1 MNCWVIGKILKISPV
16 KYGVMVK
23 VRETKIGGTSKN
35 GHNIG
40 TVDQTWNFVTSSQAL
55 TKYINQYFRNGAT
68 VLINGWAEKHTT
80 TEENEPIS
88 QSLTLKIISIDLWNM
103 GDPKKVASKEKFNEG
118 IVGNSKPE
126 IRDFD
131 SDF

>member
-40 TVDQTWNFVTSSQAL
+40 TVD
-55 TKYINQYFRNGAT
+55 
-68 VLINGWAEKHTT
+68 
-80 TEENEPIS
+80 
-88 QSLTLKIISIDLWNM
+88 
-103 GDPKKVASKEKFNEG
+103 
-118 IVGNSKPE
+118 
-126 IRDFD
+126 
-131 SDF
+131 

>member
-68 VLINGWAEKHTT
+68 VLINGWAEQHTT
-80 TEENEPIS
+80 REDSEPNS
-88 QSLTLKIISIDLWNM
+88 QSLTLKIITIDLWNM
-103 GDPKKVASKEKFNEG
+103 GDPKKVASKEKFNES
-118 IVGNSKPE
+118 IVGDSKPTV
-126 IRDFD
+126 
-131 SDF
+131 SDFNSDF

>member
-68 VLINGWAEKHTT
+68 VLINGWAEQHTT
-80 TEENEPIS
+80 IEENEPIS
-88 QSLTLKIISIDLWNM
+88 QSLTLKIISINL
-103 GDPKKVASKEKFNEG
+103 S
-118 IVGNSKPE
+118 
-126 IRDFD
+126 
-131 SDF
+131 

>member
-40 TVDQTWNFVTSSQAL
+40 TVDQIWNFVTSSQAL
-55 TKYINQYFRNGAT
+55 TKYINQYFRVGAT
-68 VLINGWAEKHTT
+68 VLINGWAEQHTT
-80 TEENEPIS
+80 REENEPIS

-103 GDPKKVASKEKFNEG
+103 GDPKKVASKEKFNES
-118 IVGNSKPE
+118 IVGNSKPTV
-126 IRDFD
+126 
-131 SDF
+131 SDFNSDF